1 MDSPCLCLSPT
12 MNKEREATEIL
23 ISVSQSS
30 VFIWAEWMSDVVLR
44 SLEKDWFPSR
54 KISTTTNDLSI
65 NRKMGSGTDRA
76 LPGPVSITGRDV
88 ITPVFILAMS
98 SHQYLFLSSSQLTST
113 KPGHCHQGLLDART
127 LSQRFFAQMK

>member
-1 MDSPCLCLSPT
+1 

-30 VFIWAEWMSDVVLR
+30 IFIWAEWMSDVVLR

-76 LPGPVSITGRDV
+76 LPGPVSIIGRDV

-98 SHQYLFLSSSQLTST
+98 
-113 KPGHCHQGLLDART
+113 
-127 LSQRFFAQMK
+127 